1 MQLSDLITF
10 SEEDEP
16 TTNNETV
23 RFNGSVRNVPNLNNH
38 LPQQQQHSNNVHL
51 LKVNKSGSKVPRLSP
66 HASNQEITT
75 DMSACSTPE
84 PTTTVWR
91 KTSQAS
97 VRHINNPTKKTHDQI
112 QSNVTN
118 LDNASMSICSGMESM
133 PPPMTPLW
141 RKTSQGKISQ
151 ILDPTNFNQLLF
163 VDGNLQKPNTS
174 WSIPWTYAN
183 SELQRQDGA
192 NTVNSDSIPN
202 PSISIGR
209 QQPAQGTR
217 EWWQKKALEV
227 IFLR

>member
-1 MQLSDLITF
+1 M
-10 SEEDEP
+10 
-16 TTNNETV
+16 
-23 RFNGSVRNVPNLNNH
+23 PNLNNH

-51 LKVNKSGSKVPRLSP
+51 LKVNKSGSKVQQSRLSP

-97 VRHINNPTKKTHDQI
+97 VRHINNPTKKSHDQI

-141 RKTSQGKISQ
+141 RKTSQGKLNKIIHS
-151 ILDPTNFNQLLF
+151 FNGQL
-163 VDGNLQKPNTS
+163 
-174 WSIPWTYAN
+174 
-183 SELQRQDGA
+183 
-192 NTVNSDSIPN
+192 
-202 PSISIGR
+202 
-209 QQPAQGTR
+209 AQA
-217 EWWQKKALEV
+217 K
-227 IFLR
+227 F